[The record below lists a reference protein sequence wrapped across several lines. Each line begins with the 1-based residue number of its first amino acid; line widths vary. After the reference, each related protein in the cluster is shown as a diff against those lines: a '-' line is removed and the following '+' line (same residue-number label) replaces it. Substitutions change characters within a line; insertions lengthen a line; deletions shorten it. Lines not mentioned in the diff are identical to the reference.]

1 MRCPKC
7 HFVSFDHLAQCK
19 KCGTDLSTER
29 ERLNLLNFEPAMP
42 HFFGLLDQADLH
54 LEAPAQPL
62 APSPSAPL
70 QAAEASPLALAE
82 QGAAPAS
89 IELVLPDQS
98 AAAAGTAEF
107 EPTPV
112 RPDGAGGLPE
122 LILDDGDQ
130 EAPLELSLEDQDATP
145 LERAAPRQAPPA
157 EAPIEFVL
165 DDDELELELSQEE
178 MERIILELNQ
188 DGSGATAPEP
198 RQKQVKPPGRGENS

>member
-42 HFFGLLDQADLH
+42 QFFGLLDQADLD
-54 LEAPAQPL
+54 LQAPVESL
-62 APSPSAPL
+62 APSPSAEL
-70 QAAEASPLALAE
+70 QGAEAKPPELAE
-82 QGAAPAS
+82 QGTAPVS
-89 IELVLPDQS
+89 IELVMPVEP
-98 AAAAGTAEF
+98 AAAAGEL
-107 EPTPV
+107 EPAAIQPE
-112 RPDGAGGLPE
+112 AAAGLPE
-122 LILDDGDQ
+122 LILEDRDQ
-130 EAPLELSLEDQDATP
+130 GAELELSLDDQYEAP
-145 LERAAPRQAPPA
+145 LERAAPRQASPA

-198 RQKQVKPPGRGENS
+198 RPKQGKPPGRGENS